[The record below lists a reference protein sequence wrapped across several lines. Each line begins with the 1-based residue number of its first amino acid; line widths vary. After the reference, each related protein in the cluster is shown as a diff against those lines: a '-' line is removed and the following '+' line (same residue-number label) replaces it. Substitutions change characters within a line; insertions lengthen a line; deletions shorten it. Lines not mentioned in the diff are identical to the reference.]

1 MNCKTCGAEM
11 SSEMKFCPVC
21 GQTNEVLCP
30 NCGKAIEED
39 QRFCTECG
47 TSIDDVPSRKAKKTV
62 VLVPQKHV
70 DTEEMQAARSL
81 KGKGLAA
88 MISGIA
94 SIYLPFIGYS
104 LVGIIAGISGRVLSR
119 EPVKCSNTTTGTL
132 AKIGKI
138 TSICGIAYSVWVAFV
153 AFMAFVAYIIFVLL
167 YLCFVFAM
175 LMPGMYY

>member
-1 MNCKTCGAEM
+1 M
-11 SSEMKFCPVC
+11 SSKMKFCPVC
-21 GQTNEVLCP
+21 GETNEIVCP
-30 NCGKAIEED
+30 NCGNRIED
-39 QRFCTECG
+39 GQRFCVECG
-47 TSIDDVPSRKAKKTV
+47 TSIDAASSIAGKTV

-94 SIYLPFIGYS
+94 SIYLTFIGYS
-104 LVGIIAGISGRVLSR
+104 LIGIIAGIIGLVLSR

-153 AFMAFVAYIIFVLL
+153 AFMAFVVYIIFVLL
-167 YLCFVFAM
+167 YLFFVCAM